1 MSFESDRAVV
11 AVSTPTSRM
20 VYLLAISGVAALGG
34 LLFGYDTAVISGAI
48 GYLESHFQLDTAA
61 TGWAASSA
69 LVGCIIGAAGAGQ
82 VGDRFGR
89 KPSLLACGV
98 LFAVTAV
105 WSALPNSL
113 SELAMARILGG
124 VAIGGS
130 SVLAP
135 LYLAEIAPAALRGIL
150 VSLNQ
155 LGIVVGIVA
164 AFFVNY
170 LIQAS
175 GTEAW
180 NIETGWRWMFV
191 AAALPAVVFFCLLF
205 FIPESPRWLFK
216 QGRLDSAKR
225 ILERISSPEIA
236 AAQMREIGETLREEQ
251 GRFGELFGPGLRRP
265 LVLGVGL
272 AFFQQMTGINAIMYY
287 APEVFKSSGAST
299 DSAFFQAISV
309 GGVNLLFTLVAMAMI
324 DRFGRRF
331 LMIIGALLQAVF
343 LLGVWWSFQQG
354 AANWWVLAFVLLY
367 VAAFAC
373 SFGPVVWVVI
383 SEIFPTRIR
392 GRAMSLATLTLW
404 VACYLVSQTFP
415 MLVER
420 IGAGNSFLVYAAM
433 SLVSL
438 VFIVWLLPET
448 KGRTLEEIQHDWQ
461 TSADAVPQPMALP
474 QPHEL

>member
-1 MSFESDRAVV
+1 MSIDSEQASSPDVTPAG
-11 AVSTPTSRM
+11 ST
-20 VYLLAISGVAALGG
+20 VYLLGVSLVAALGG
-34 LLFGYDTAVISGAI
+34 LMFGYDTAVISGAI

-61 TGWAASSA
+61 VGWAASSA

-89 KPSLLACGV
+89 KPSLVACGA
-98 LFAVTAV
+98 LFAITAV
-105 WSALPNSL
+105 WSALPSSL
-113 SELAMARILGG
+113 AELAVARILGG

-170 LIQAS
+170 LIQGS
-175 GTEAW
+175 GTETW
-180 NIETGWRWMFV
+180 NVESGWRWMFG
-191 AAALPAVVFFCLLF
+191 AAAFPAVIFFCLLF

-216 QGRLDSAKR
+216 QGRTDSARK
-225 ILERISSPEIA
+225 ILEKINSRESVA
-236 AAQMREIGETLREEQ
+236 VQMQEIGATLSEEQ
-251 GRFGELFGPGLRRP
+251 GRFSELFGPGLRRA

-299 DSAFFQAISV
+299 DSAFFQAVSV
-309 GGVNLLFTLVAMAMI
+309 GGVNLIFTLVAMAMI

-331 LMIIGALLQAVF
+331 LMIMGALLQAVF
-343 LLGVWWSFQQG
+343 LSGVWWSFQHG
-354 AANWWVLAFVLLY
+354 APNWWVLACVLMY

-404 VACYLVSQTFP
+404 VSCYLVSQTFP

-420 IGAGNSFLVYAAM
+420 IGAGNSFLIYAIM
-433 SLVSL
+433 SLLSL
-438 VFIVWLLPET
+438 VFIACLLPET
-448 KGRTLEEIQHDWQ
+448 KGRSLEEIQHDWLKGEATFSQ
-461 TSADAVPQPMALP
+461 PTNIPQPYDV
-474 QPHEL
+474 